1 VFFVLA
7 QLGVNPGMNFSID
20 DEQDL
25 WDEYITADQ
34 NLALIKSYMYLKVR
48 LMFDPP
54 LSGSLVDVMKAQIAE
69 YEFRIMISVDP
80 KLVVEEVAI
89 YE

>member
-1 VFFVLA
+1 MFFVLD
-7 QLGVNPGMNFSID
+7 QLGVNPGKNFAIED
-20 DEQDL
+20 KENL
-25 WDEYITADQ
+25 WSEYITPEQ
-34 NLALIKSYMYLKVR
+34 NLNLIKSYIYLKVR

-54 LSGSLVDVMKAQIAE
+54 LSGSLVDVMKSQIAE

-80 KLVVEEVAI
+80 KLVVEEVVT